1 MIADNE
7 LWGGFYMFDKKIK
20 LEVSR
25 EELHLIKLA
34 LMEYRN
40 NQIKNG
46 KSTDFV
52 NEVLEK
58 ILKK

>member
-7 LWGGFYMFDKKIK
+7 LWRGFYMFDKKIK

-25 EELHLIKLA
+25 EELHLIKVA

-46 KSTDFV
+46 KPTDFV